1 MKKLTLLLWLFAG
14 QVAYTQSQ
22 NGDPGSD
29 LSAALTFE
37 AEHLGSQPRGWGGG
51 PPGTISVDGENVH
64 GGRWSVRL
72 ERDANSAGRFSTITK
87 SIPIDFTGS
96 QIEWR
101 GFLRVDNVS
110 EFAGLWMRQ
119 DGDSPGLAFEN
130 MQQRQVK
137 NTEGWVEFS
146 ITLPLHPNAKQLFF
160 GVLIGGTGKAWADDL
175 RLLVDGRPIELA
187 TKVEHPR
194 TPTRAISCSRSF
206 DSGTSS
212 SIGIPIETSSIAT
225 GTTYS
230 SSSSHGS
237 RAQTTRVNTNAS
249 WSS

>member
-14 QVAYTQSQ
+14 QVANTQSQ

-72 ERDANSAGRFSTITK
+72 ERDANSVGRFSTLTK

-110 EFAGLWMRQ
+110 EFGSTTNERWVGSSLPSCVRSIAIER
-119 DGDSPGLAFEN
+119 
-130 MQQRQVK
+130 
-137 NTEGWVEFS
+137 EG
-146 ITLPLHPNAKQLFF
+146 
-160 GVLIGGTGKAWADDL
+160 
-175 RLLVDGRPIELA
+175 
-187 TKVEHPR
+187 
-194 TPTRAISCSRSF
+194 
-206 DSGTSS
+206 SS
-212 SIGIPIETSSIAT
+212 SM
-225 GTTYS
+225 
-230 SSSSHGS
+230 S
-237 RAQTTRVNTNAS
+237 R
-249 WSS
+249 